1 MEASIYMLS
10 WVITDLTELPYLS
23 SHTSGTRLPGI
34 HSMISA
40 IAVAFTGPVCFEKV
54 GENE

>member
-1 MEASIYMLS
+1 MAASIYMLS

-23 SHTSGTRLPGI
+23 SHTSGTRLPGM